1 MLELGALE
9 DPPAKG
15 TLVPADADTRETVSP
30 GLCGRTPRFSGE
42 VL

>member
-15 TLVPADADTRETVSP
+15 TLVPADADTRDVSP
-30 GLCGRTPRFSGE
+30 GLCGRMPWFSGE